1 VYLGID
7 NVVDRRFK
15 LFKGARIGL
24 CTNMSCCTAR
34 LEPTA
39 HLFLNENRLRLT
51 HIFAP
56 EHGLNAALQ
65 DQVRSSGSR
74 HARTG
79 VQIVSLYGRTCR
91 PKIHALADLDIV
103 VIDLQD
109 IGTRYYTFVW
119 TALIVIE
126 QAAALGTKVY
136 VLDRPNPLNGV
147 TMEGPVLDPGYRSFV
162 GLHPIPVR
170 HGMTIG
176 ELCLL
181 MNDELH
187 LDADLEIV
195 PMAGWH
201 RQQYH
206 PDTGLFWTSP
216 SPNMPGFHTALVYPG
231 MCLLE
236 GTNISEGRGTTQ
248 PFQFFG
254 APWIDPFDLVRALR
268 KQKIPGAAFRP
279 LYFQPTF
286 HKYARTMCGGAEIQV
301 TQRGRFTPTRA
312 GLEIIRTIQR
322 MYPRHFRWRD
332 PPYEYE
338 KLKMPFDI
346 LIGNSWVRKGLR
358 RNTVTKLEK
367 RWHTTLQRFAR
378 KRKKYLLY
386 N

>member
-1 VYLGID
+1 
-7 NVVDRRFK
+7 
-15 LFKGARIGL
+15 
-24 CTNMSCCTAR
+24 MSCCTAR

-39 HLFLNENRLRLT
+39 HLFLNADRLHLT

-65 DQVRSSGSR
+65 DQVRSSGHT
-74 HARTG
+74 HAHTG
-79 VQIVSLYGRTCR
+79 VQIVSLYGRTYR
-91 PKIHALADLDIV
+91 PKIRALEGLDIV

-119 TALIVIE
+119 TALILIQ
-126 QAAALGTKVY
+126 QATVHGKKVY

-147 TMEGPVLDPGYRSFV
+147 TIEGPVLEPAYRSFV

-176 ELCLL
+176 ELCML

-187 LDADLEIV
+187 LGADLEIIT
-195 PMAGWH
+195 MKGWH
-201 RQQYH
+201 RKQYY
-206 PDTGLFWTSP
+206 PETGFFWTSP
-216 SPNMPGFHTALVYPG
+216 SPNMPSFHTALVYPG

-236 GTNISEGRGTTQ
+236 GTNVSEGRGTTQ
-248 PFQFFG
+248 PFRFFG
-254 APWIDPFDLVRALR
+254 APWIEPFDLVRALR
-268 KQKIPGAAFRP
+268 RQNLPGAAFRP

-286 HKYARTMCGGAEIQV
+286 HKYAKNMCGGAEIRV
-301 TQRGRFTPTRA
+301 TARDRFKPTRT
-312 GLEIIRTIQR
+312 GLEIIRTIKR

-346 LIGNSWVRKGLR
+346 LIGNSWVRKGLSR
-358 RNTVTKLEK
+358 STVTKLQK
-367 RWHTTLQRFAR
+367 KWHAALQRFVR
-378 KRKKYLLY
+378 KRKQYLLY